1 MSSTTAKVKT
11 RLAYA
16 DNSTRDYDLPMST
29 SAITDEVANAVRAN
43 VLAINNRTVANAA
56 DFYGTF
62 VSAEGL
68 SNQDIS
74 GGDNLDRGGG
84 YLWRR
89 QLVSRLT

>member
-56 DFYGTF
+56 DFYSTF
-62 VSAEGL
+62 VSAEGASVIRIAAAEIIL
-68 SNQDIS
+68 TEEADIY
-74 GGDNLDRGGG
+74 GGD
-84 YLWRR
+84 
-89 QLVSRLT
+89 S